1 MHLKYVNQILV
12 NLKGETENNSIIV
25 GDFNTSLTARDG
37 SSRQRSNEKILAL
50 NDTLV
55 QWT

>member
-1 MHLKYVNQILV
+1 MHLKYVNQILM
-12 NLKGETENNSIIV
+12 NLKGETENNPIIV

-50 NDTLV
+50 MTH
-55 QWT
+55 